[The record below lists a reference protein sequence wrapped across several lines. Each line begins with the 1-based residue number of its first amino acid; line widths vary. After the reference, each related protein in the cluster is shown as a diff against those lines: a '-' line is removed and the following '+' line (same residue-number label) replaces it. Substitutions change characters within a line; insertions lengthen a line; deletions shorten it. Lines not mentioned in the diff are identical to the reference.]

1 MKQYYNVSLYCNI
14 YYCSEAYDKCIVMY
28 NCCLK
33 LKVMSI
39 QLLHCKQV
47 TVFYYLKMAAIY
59 YHCND
64 TVLIAQNTNI
74 P

>member
-1 MKQYYNVSLYCNI
+1 MKQYYNVSLYCII
-14 YYCSEAYDKCIVMY
+14 YYCSKAYDKCNVMY
-28 NCCLK
+28 NCC

-39 QLLHCKQV
+39 QLLHYKQV
-47 TVFYYLKMAAIY
+47 AVFYYLKLATMY

-64 TVLIAQNTNI
+64 TVLMAQNTNI